1 MVERELYM
9 EKIRSLMDKDIIKVI
24 TGIRRCGKSYFLNQI
39 VEEIKKTGVL
49 EENIILINL
58 ESGKYNFIQSREELD
73 DIIYNKVKNLQGK
86 VYLLFDEIQNV
97 PDWQISINS
106 YRVDYNCDIYLTG
119 SNSKLLSGELATYIA
134 GRYIEIKMYPFSFK
148 ESLLLNSDL
157 TFEEYLLYGG
167 MPFIQNLEAADKLNY
182 LELLYDSILI
192 KDIVY
197 RHNIKNIDLL
207 KRILNYLV
215 DNIGREFSVQNT
227 FNVLKSEKRTV
238 TKDLIYNYLN
248 YLQEAMLIYKVSR
261 EDLKGKKLL
270 KFNEKFY
277 FSDWGF
283 NEAIFRNN
291 KLYIAQI
298 LENIVFVEFLRRG
311 YKVTVGKL
319 RGSEIDFV
327 CRKNNNC
334 VYVQL
339 SYLLASDETLE
350 REFKPL
356 LAIRDNYEKIVI
368 SMDKIDMS
376 RDGIKHLNIEE
387 FLLSEDY

>member
-1 MVERELYM
+1 
-9 EKIRSLMDKDIIKVI
+9 MDKDIIKVI

-97 PDWQISINS
+97 PDWQICINS

-167 MPFIQNLEAADKLNY
+167 MPFIQNLKATNKLNY
-182 LELLYDSILI
+182 LKLLYDSILI

-238 TKDLIYNYLN
+238 TKDVIYNYLN
-248 YLQEAMLIYKVSR
+248 YLQEAMLIYKVPR

-334 VYVQL
+334 VYVQV

-350 REFKPL
+350 REFKPFVKL
-356 LAIRDNYEKIVI
+356 TD
-368 SMDKIDMS
+368 
-376 RDGIKHLNIEE
+376 
-387 FLLSEDY
+387 

>member
-39 VEEIKKTGVL
+39 VEEIKKTGVFK
-49 EENIILINL
+49 ENIILINL

-238 TKDLIYNYLN
+238 TKDVIYNYLN
-248 YLQEAMLIYKVSR
+248 YLQEAMLIYKVPR

-356 LAIRDNYEKIVI
+356 LAISDNYEKVVI
-368 SMDKIDMS
+368 SMDKINMS
-376 RDGIKHLNIEE
+376 REGIKHLNIEE